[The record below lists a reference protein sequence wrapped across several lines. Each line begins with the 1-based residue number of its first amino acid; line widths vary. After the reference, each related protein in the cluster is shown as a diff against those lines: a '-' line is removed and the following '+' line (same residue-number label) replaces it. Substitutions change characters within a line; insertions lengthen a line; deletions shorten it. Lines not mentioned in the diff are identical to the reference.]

1 MKYPISDKCNEQ
13 IKKGI
18 EIQKSKFSLMK
29 RNKINYYK
37 LTDPVYD
44 TIHVNIITSN
54 DKNSLMTKD
63 LCEHFNNKKTLIMI
77 YNDELNEIKK
87 KLMKELLVFL
97 VLTVVFFVLIFFNF
111 NLLSNQKYSFIPIAD
126 VFTITILI
134 IFVIFWFL
142 KILIVNQAIKK
153 EFIIDKKFV
162 KLYIFYK
169 LANNNI

>member
-1 MKYPISDKCNEQ
+1 MKYPISDKCNEL

-44 TIHVNIITSN
+44 TIHVNIITN
-54 DKNSLMTKD
+54 NEKNALMTKD
-63 LCEHFNNKKTLIMI
+63 LCEHFNSRNALILI
-77 YNDELNEIKK
+77 YNNELDKLKN
-87 KLMKELLVFL
+87 KLMKELAIFVL
-97 VLTVVFFVLIFFNF
+97 LTVVFFVLIFFNF

-142 KILIVNQAIKK
+142 KILIVNQAINK